1 MYANILLFIAA
12 ISLFST
18 HGREGTPSLS
28 FIPTLAVT
36 AAIFYGWLRVVRFLV
51 GRIPPT
57 ATPGRLETLL
67 SWAALGVFE
76 LLILV
81 CSPGWYFDLLPLAH
95 TFAVIPN
102 ALGLGLFFALLLV
115 LHGEFWRR
123 EATQAAQ
130 PFSWRKV
137 VRADLS
143 ISLPVVLPW
152 LLITFCHD
160 LVLLLPAGAVRD
172 FLAGTGS
179 IPLAAVVLLFVLPG
193 LVRRSMGCRPLP
205 PGAVRD
211 HLEAFCRRLHFS
223 GELHL
228 WPLHEGRAITAAV
241 VGILPG
247 FRHLLL
253 TPALLEQLS
262 PREIEA
268 VIAHEIG
275 HVKRCHLLLYFL
287 LSIGFVL
294 VAEGLGAPLTGLLEA
309 AGASSL
315 LMWSGLRAQTAAELL
330 AILPVLVLVV
340 LLFRFVFAWFM
351 RNFERQADLYSMQVI
366 GSAKPLIATF
376 ELIGR
381 VTGTRDDKSW
391 HHYGLGERIAFLERA
406 DREPQLLHSHNRRL
420 YALLVAALLTMGT
433 FSGVRLFAGDD
444 GRQTATA
451 ALHLTPEDRA
461 LLERHRLS
469 AAQAS
474 SVYRRLGDLL
484 VGRLREREGL
494 LSYER
499 SLALNP
505 ENVEAINNLAW
516 LLITS
521 RDLALRD
528 PERALP
534 LALQAASASPGGSVY
549 DTLAEVYWANGMT
562 DLALDAE
569 AKAERLDPG
578 HSLYYRSQSTKFS
591 VQTYEEAVS
600 RMTKM
605 ADEIEK
611 KGDEQQR
618 PESREAD
625 GR

>member
-1 MYANILLFIAA
+1 
-12 ISLFST
+12 
-18 HGREGTPSLS
+18 
-28 FIPTLAVT
+28 
-36 AAIFYGWLRVVRFLV
+36 
-51 GRIPPT
+51 
-57 ATPGRLETLL
+57 
-67 SWAALGVFE
+67 
-76 LLILV
+76 
-81 CSPGWYFDLLPLAH
+81 
-95 TFAVIPN
+95 
-102 ALGLGLFFALLLV
+102 
-115 LHGEFWRR
+115 
-123 EATQAAQ
+123 
-130 PFSWRKV
+130 
-137 VRADLS
+137 
-143 ISLPVVLPW
+143 
-152 LLITFCHD
+152 
-160 LVLLLPAGAVRD
+160 
-172 FLAGTGS
+172 
-179 IPLAAVVLLFVLPG
+179 
-193 LVRRSMGCRPLP
+193 
-205 PGAVRD
+205 
-211 HLEAFCRRLHFS
+211 
-223 GELHL
+223 
-228 WPLHEGRAITAAV
+228 
-241 VGILPG
+241 
-247 FRHLLL
+247 
-253 TPALLEQLS
+253 
-262 PREIEA
+262 
-268 VIAHEIG
+268 
-275 HVKRCHLLLYFL
+275 
-287 LSIGFVL
+287 
-294 VAEGLGAPLTGLLEA
+294 
-309 AGASSL
+309 
-315 LMWSGLRAQTAAELL
+315 MWSGLRAQTAAELL